1 MKKVLIVG
9 DFITGSGLT
18 QVIFNVFGQFSPEKY
33 KIEVVGYGSDP
44 EKRTDKKCKKLGW
57 TIYRVIPVTKSPIK
71 HWKWWK
77 QFFKTHSYDIT
88 YFNYSSSWNY
98 LPLVYAKRY
107 GNVKEIICHSHN
119 SYFSHKFNNK
129 LLMTCLIKL
138 NNHGKKIFNHYS
150 DKKIATSKEAAMWMF
165 NEYKDVFI
173 SINGIDIPKFI
184 FSRKNRKK
192 IRLKLNIN
200 NNTKLIG
207 FVGVLQKRKNPLFA
221 LSIFAKYHK
230 FNTNSKLL
238 MLGKGPLKEQI
249 NRTIKELGIQDSVI
263 QYDFISNINEWYSA
277 MDALLFPSMY
287 EGLSLVA
294 LESQISNLQVLA
306 SDSNVDDIFATH
318 NIKKICGWNV
328 DIWTANLKDSLSH
341 SKSRD
346 YLDESIKR
354 FSIITQSKEIEN
366 LI

>member
-1 MKKVLIVG
+1 
-9 DFITGSGLT
+9 
-18 QVIFNVFGQFSPEKY
+18 
-33 KIEVVGYGSDP
+33 
-44 EKRTDKKCKKLGW
+44 
-57 TIYRVIPVTKSPIK
+57 
-71 HWKWWK
+71 
-77 QFFKTHSYDIT
+77 
-88 YFNYSSSWNY
+88 
-98 LPLVYAKRY
+98 
-107 GNVKEIICHSHN
+107 
-119 SYFSHKFNNK
+119 
-129 LLMTCLIKL
+129 
-138 NNHGKKIFNHYS
+138 
-150 DKKIATSKEAAMWMF
+150 
-165 NEYKDVFI
+165 
-173 SINGIDIPKFI
+173 
-184 FSRKNRKK
+184 
-192 IRLKLNIN
+192 
-200 NNTKLIG
+200 
-207 FVGVLQKRKNPLFA
+207 
-221 LSIFAKYHK
+221 
-230 FNTNSKLL
+230 